1 MTDIHGIAQGENGI
15 TPVHDHS
22 KHQPVDPNVGFA
34 KGGLASKKDAYI
46 PGGKW
51 NGDDDPAII
60 AAEAQALWDKFRGP
74 QGYQTPTPPDD
85 GALAPLDFSDPTQ
98 QPPELTKL
106 AKGGIMAP
114 TPDVTT
120 QADGKPVEV
129 PPGALPEEVKDDVPA
144 KLSEGEYTIP
154 ADVVRWVGLKQLVAM
169 RDDAKHGLM
178 AMQAEGQIQAP
189 DGSTQAPPVHDHA
202 GFASGGLMGPQ
213 LTPYTDPKTGKMG
226 YHYVDAS
233 GQPAS
238 DAPAAPD
245 ATAPAAPAAPAA
257 SQMPSAQQG
266 ESVSHYS
273 KDHTGGSIGT
283 QSGDSRQSQAEAFA
297 NANAAATPSAK
308 VAANMAGIVSGI
320 GSPLGALAGIAV
332 KGGISA
338 LTGGSFGDQFNT
350 PGPRLDPDAIQRVQD
365 AYMTGGMS
373 LANSQLEK
381 ERELANV
388 GENTGGSYDA
398 QTGGPG
404 PDESAGVGAGGE
416 GTNIGGAGVSHNH
429 AGNAGG
435 GGDAGGAADNGGG
448 GTGGD
453 AASGGHS
460 GEGHEDG
467 GGFARGGLMA
477 R

>member
-1 MTDIHGIAQGENGI
+1 MTDIHGIMQGENGV
-15 TPVHDHS
+15 TQVHDHS
-22 KHQPVDPNVGFA
+22 SKHQAPDPNVGFA
-34 KGGLASKKDAYI
+34 KGGLASKKDDKES
-46 PGGKW
+46 PGQKEM
-51 NGDDDPAII
+51 DAR
-60 AAEAQALWDKFRGP
+60 EAQDLWMQYRKT
-74 QGYQTPTPPDD
+74 QGYQTPIPPDD
-85 GALAPLDFSDPTQ
+85 GTLAPLDFSDPTQ
-98 QPPELTKL
+98 QPPDLAKL
-106 AKGGIMAP
+106 ASGGMMAP
-114 TPDVTT
+114 PPDVTT
-120 QADGKPVEV
+120 QADGKPIEV

-144 KLSEGEYTIP
+144 KLSEGEYTVP

-169 RDDAKHGLM
+169 RDDAKKGLM
-178 AMQAEGQIQAP
+178 AMQAEGQIQSP
-189 DGSTQAPPVHDHA
+189 DGNTQPPAPPAHA
-202 GFASGGLMGPQ
+202 GFAAGGLMRPSSDNG
-213 LTPYTDPKTGKMG
+213 DP
-226 YHYVDAS
+226 AL
-233 GQPAS
+233 Q
-238 DAPAAPD
+238 
-245 ATAPAAPAAPAA
+245 
-257 SQMPSAQQG
+257 SQMPSAQG
-266 ESVSHYS
+266 DSVSHYV
-273 KDHTGGSIGT
+273 KDHTGGSIG
-283 QSGDSRQSQAEAFA
+283 QSGGDSKQSQAEAFA
-297 NANAAATPSAK
+297 NANVAAQPSAK
-308 VAANMAGIVSGI
+308 VAANIAGIVAGGPTL
-320 GSPLGALAGIAV
+320 GSLAGTAIKA
-332 KGGISA
+332 GISS
-338 LTGGSFGDQFNT
+338 LTGGSFGDAFNT